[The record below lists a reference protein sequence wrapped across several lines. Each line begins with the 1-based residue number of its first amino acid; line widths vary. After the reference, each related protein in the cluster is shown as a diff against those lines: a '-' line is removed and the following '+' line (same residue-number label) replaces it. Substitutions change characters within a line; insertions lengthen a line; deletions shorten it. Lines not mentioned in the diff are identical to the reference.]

1 MGNKFLILFVFL
13 FSGIIFSSDDSFA
26 QSCPNGQVWNN
37 EYKKCFVG
45 VKDIQEVVLTG
56 DSYKTTCLKQ
66 QGTWDETNKK
76 CIGALNCS
84 KFKNANCIDAA
95 AVYSAKQA
103 CTKNGGVFDE
113 FTATCDNKANECKAA
128 GGEWVVDESKGVG
141 IGIIGASMA
150 FKCDYSKKNNN
161 QAKCDSNSTLGK
173 PEDHDGATDH
183 CVCNFKPTLPGQP
196 TEYIAGENN
205 SCPTEDPS
213 KKNTQTAD
221 VDSDVLPC
229 LQQAQRDIQACADQV
244 NLGQEA
250 CNEQS
255 AQNQKYTGPA
265 SALANTV
272 ASAMHSKGA
281 AAGAAQ
287 QCRNAALVSTSS
299 QYAVNTI
306 AQSCNKAIN
315 ACKSSCSANRN
326 YRDPY
331 YIVKSCENDP
341 TVVDQ
346 TVAQQQADRLA
357 QQMQNADDLCSGSGN
372 SLVNMGSNLVKY
384 AGQLGNAFAQA
395 AACDCA
401 LTNSCPTDC
410 LKNPSSAACQSS
422 YTDCAQN
429 PTAPACKCVV
439 NPYDSSCKTAV
450 SQLAGASTGGGS
462 NSGYNPTSLS
472 GANTTSPGG
481 GNSLDLGEGGGPGA
495 YIGGNASSDT
505 SSLDFKRANQ
515 ASTSGGGSGGGAG
528 ASKAGEEGLAEEP
541 ESKGL
546 AGVFKNITN
555 GVKSMLGLGGSKS
568 SSVGLNKTAN
578 DKKLLE
584 EKKKYRGVATA
595 DKFCVVGQNGQE
607 LCFGRKNMNIFQ
619 MINRGYSKQSDTF
632 LDKK

>member
-13 FSGIIFSSDDSFA
+13 FSGIIFSSLEAYA
-26 QSCPNGQVWNN
+26 QNGNVI
-37 EYKKCFVG
+37 EEDTIKGK
-45 VKDIQEVVLTG
+45 
-56 DSYKTTCLKQ
+56 SYQTVCLEQ
-66 QGTWDETNKK
+66 QGTWDATNKK

-84 KFKNANCIDAA
+84 KFKNSSCIDAD

-103 CTKNGGVFDE
+103 CAKNGGIFDE

-128 GGEWVVDESKGVG
+128 GGEWVVDETKPG
-141 IGIIGASMA
+141 IGIGVIGASMS
-150 FKCDYSKKNNN
+150 FKCDYSKKQN
-161 QAKCDSNSTLGK
+161 QASCDASNSKLGS
-173 PEDHDGATDH
+173 PADHDGATNH
-183 CVCNFKPTLPGQP
+183 CVCLYKDPSGQ
-196 TEYIAGENN
+196 TGEYVAGSGNT
-205 SCPTEDPS
+205 CPTEDSS
-213 KKNTQTAD
+213 KNNSQKASVTGEVYDCIANI
-221 VDSDVLPC
+221 
-229 LQQAQRDIQACADQV
+229 QQKIQACADSV
-244 NLGQEA
+244 NEGQDSCDA
-250 CNEQS
+250 QS

-265 SALANTV
+265 ATLANTLS
-272 ASAMHSKGA
+272 ASMHAKGA

-287 QCRNAALVSTSS
+287 QCRNAAMLSTSS
-299 QYAVNTI
+299 QYAVNAV
-306 AQSCNKAIN
+306 AQSCNKAVQ
-315 ACKSSCSANRN
+315 ACKN
-326 YRDPY
+326 
-331 YIVKSCENDP
+331 SCEGITDVYSDP
-341 TVVDQ
+341 SAIVASCKDPNVDQ
-346 TVAQQQADRLA
+346 ATLEAQAHQLASEVAQA
-357 QQMQNADDLCSGSGN
+357 NKLCSGSTGSLTKQLGN
-372 SLVNMGSNLVKY
+372 LTNY

-429 PTAPACKCVV
+429 PTAPACKCVI

-472 GANTTSPGG
+472 GSNTGSTGAGS
-481 GNSLDLGEGGGPGA
+481 SFDLGEGAGPGA

-515 ASTSGGGSGGGAG
+515 ASTSGGGGGSGAG

-555 GVKSMLGLGGSKS
+555 GVKSMLGLGGTKS
-568 SSVGLNKTAN
+568 SSVGLNKTAQ